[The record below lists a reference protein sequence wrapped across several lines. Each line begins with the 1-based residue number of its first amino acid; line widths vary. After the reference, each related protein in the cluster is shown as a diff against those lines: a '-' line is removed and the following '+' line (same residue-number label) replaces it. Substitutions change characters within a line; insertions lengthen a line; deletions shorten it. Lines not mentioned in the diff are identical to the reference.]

1 MLVILTSTFLRLV
14 QEGLLP
20 SAVALVKV
28 SLSLGTVSLFKS
40 FVTPLFHAE
49 NSRLTKISL
58 KAIAPLNHFMTNF
71 RLSRR
76 KHSFSRAHLL
86 WSCFVTFSWK
96 NKSDFF
102 RFPPFSYG
110 KILVWQMTAERA
122 FLQQPKQSLGLIF
135 QKKKSF
141 PCLLLLLGDT
151 HFEVESH

>member
-1 MLVILTSTFLRLV
+1 MGFFDTNVLEPLQRSGLLPSFHFFLCWMHLCLCCSSSKGLGEAQQAQNFHNGLNKIDCWIMLVIVKSTFSRLV
-14 QEGLLP
+14 QEGLLS

-49 NSRLTKISL
+49 NSRLTKIIL

-86 WSCFVTFSWK
+86 
-96 NKSDFF
+96 
-102 RFPPFSYG
+102 
-110 KILVWQMTAERA
+110 
-122 FLQQPKQSLGLIF
+122 
-135 QKKKSF
+135 
-141 PCLLLLLGDT
+141 
-151 HFEVESH
+151 

>member
-1 MLVILTSTFLRLV
+1 MRGAIFSGWTFSTQMYWNLLNDLDSYLLSIFSFVGCISAYAVKAQKGLGEAQQAQNFHNGLKKNDCRIMLVIVKSTFSRLV
-14 QEGLLP
+14 QEGLLS

-86 WSCFVTFSWK
+86 
-96 NKSDFF
+96 
-102 RFPPFSYG
+102 
-110 KILVWQMTAERA
+110 
-122 FLQQPKQSLGLIF
+122 
-135 QKKKSF
+135 
-141 PCLLLLLGDT
+141 
-151 HFEVESH
+151 